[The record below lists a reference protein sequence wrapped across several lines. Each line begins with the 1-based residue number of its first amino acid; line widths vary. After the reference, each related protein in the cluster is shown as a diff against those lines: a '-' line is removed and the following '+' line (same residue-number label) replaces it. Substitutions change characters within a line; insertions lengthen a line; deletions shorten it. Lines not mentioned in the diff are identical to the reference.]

1 MTFENWLQFRKR
13 GIGASE
19 TGAVLG
25 LSEYESPLS
34 IFYEKSSLITKTKP
48 ENLPMF
54 FGKNSEDFIANFW
67 EYWDGD
73 DQTMI
78 ANFNAGRKVRK
89 CQNVNGYIQ
98 NPKWKWLFV
107 SLDRKINKNT
117 FHGKQFGEGCLELK
131 NMSGFEVQKWEFG
144 IPSNYLIQ
152 VQTQM
157 LVCGFEYG
165 ELCILQDGRK
175 LVVHQFEFNKEIG
188 DAIVEKT
195 NEFWQ
200 KVEAGRQLKTQIFEA
215 KKNFNLRLVE
225 ELEAKFI
232 ELEPPIDGSDAVA
245 SFLTEKYKNG
255 TAGER
260 VGRPDELLI
269 AIKHRENKNTIKELE
284 AKVQVYENQL
294 KHSMKDVEC
303 LNFGKD
309 GRIYWSNSK
318 NGSRVFRNNLKR

>member
-1 MTFENWLQFRKR
+1 MTFDQWLRFRKR
-13 GIGASE
+13 GVGASE

-34 IFYEKSSLITKTKP
+34 IFYEKTSLVTKSKP
-48 ENLPMF
+48 QNIPMF

-73 DQTMI
+73 DESMMV
-78 ANFNAGRKVRK
+78 NFDAGRKVRR
-89 CQNVNGYIQ
+89 CQKVNGYVQ
-98 NPKWKWLFV
+98 NPKWNWLFV
-107 SLDRKINKNT
+107 SLDRKINKHT
-117 FHGKQFGEGCLELK
+117 FHGQEFGEGSLELK
-131 NMSGFEVQKWEFG
+131 NMSGYEVAKWEFG

-175 LVVHQFEFNKEIG
+175 MVVHQFEFNREIG

-195 NEFWQ
+195 HEFWK
-200 KVEAGRQLKTQIFEA
+200 KVESGRKLKTQIFEA

-225 ELEAKFI
+225 ELEAEFVS
-232 ELEPPIDGSDAVA
+232 LEPPIDGSDAV
-245 SFLTEKYKNG
+245 SEFLSEKYKKG

-260 VGRPDELLI
+260 VGNPDELQI
-269 AIKHRENKNTIKELE
+269 AIKHLENKKMIKSLE
-284 AKVQVYENQL
+284 SKVQEYENQL
-294 KHSMKDVEC
+294 KHSMKEIEC
-303 LNFGKD
+303 LNFGND
-309 GRIYWSNSK
+309 GRVYWSNSK